1 MPPSLPNYSI
11 KIDNTEQ
18 KNKPLPKGSGQLLR
32 NCFFSS
38 VSKLKKTLFS
48 WAQKFSEFLVILEFS
63 QNSRPKTSANKKH
76 FQFSFKILK
85 CFLFELTQEVF
96 DFKQKQ
102 EIFDIHNY

>member
-1 MPPSLPNYSI
+1 
-11 KIDNTEQ
+11 
-18 KNKPLPKGSGQLLR
+18 LLR

-48 WAQKFSEFLVILEFS
+48 LAQKFSEFLVILEFS

-96 DFKQKQ
+96 GFKQKQ
-102 EIFDIHNY
+102 EIFDINNKYQQNLRAGGED